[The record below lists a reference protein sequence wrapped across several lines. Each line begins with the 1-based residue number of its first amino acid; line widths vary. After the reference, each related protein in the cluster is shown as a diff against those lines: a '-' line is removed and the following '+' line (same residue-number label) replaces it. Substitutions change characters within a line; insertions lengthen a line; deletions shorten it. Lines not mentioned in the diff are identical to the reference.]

1 MAMRSIVLGYS
12 AAPSLSL
19 PAALAAR
26 EAFCDRAK
34 ALGLSVSFVSDRHAL
49 ATTDS
54 LPLAPRAVHGR
65 WRVVHFD
72 GLLHK
77 RTSLLMYG
85 VKPDVMSDGEAMEHL
100 LNEHGPSS
108 LAWPIGD
115 WAVAAVSSDG
125 LLLACD
131 YFGNRQVFYHVDR
144 DGSVVWSD
152 QSWALA
158 EYAERGD
165 ALDWVYLAGA
175 LYFLPPAERTPFR
188 DITPIPPGHV
198 GCLGPHGFEVRTHWT
213 PRIRQVRL
221 ADQREYAQTFFE
233 LLRDGVR
240 ERLAAPGLKWVEISG
255 GVDSALIAACVGSC
269 LREDPG
275 LGPVEAVHYTNDRP
289 ESSSD
294 TRRARETATRFGL
307 PLRTFALE
315 QMLTRS
321 ATACIED
328 PREPLGAFR
337 ESPRIAFEEGAAV
350 LLSGRLGDL
359 ITGNREPDRGM
370 LLDLAWREGI
380 RSAGGSLYDWAVFT
394 ETPVWYL
401 LAQLVRDRLSS
412 RREANLIESFTKL
425 HDEKNIRQGL
435 GYPRAAAL
443 VAPLEE
449 ALAEWKRSL
458 AWPGRSGLGFADLW
472 WWFSIQSLR
481 LSASYRSRWSP
492 SAAHRTYA
500 LSHRPLVEF
509 VVGCPWT
516 TFLGPSRPRRLI
528 HEQLGELLPRSLVG
542 NITKSDTGTW
552 RIAPLREL
560 WSSLMPPDRTEE
572 LRVVDAGLFTREEI
586 AGLDMAFR
594 ASRGAPLPIFPRLM
608 PVELWLRTRPR
619 QLGAAHPSTKGGD
632 TYALRKT

>member
-1 MAMRSIVLGYS
+1 MQSIVLGYS

-26 EAFCDRAK
+26 EAFGDRAK

-152 QSWALA
+152 QSWVLA

-165 ALDWVYLAGA
+165 ALDTVYLAGA
-175 LYFLPPAERTPFR
+175 LYFLPPPERTPFR
-188 DITPIPPGHV
+188 EIKPIPAGHL
-198 GCLGPHGFEVRTHWT
+198 GCLGPDGFDVRPHWV
-213 PRIRQVRL
+213 PRPRQIRL
-221 ADQREYAQTFFE
+221 ANQREYAQAFAE
-233 LLRDGVR
+233 LLQEGVR
-240 ERLAAPGLKWVEISG
+240 ERLVAPGRKWIEISG
-255 GVDSALIAACVGSC
+255 GVDSALIAACVSSC
-269 LREDPG
+269 VRGDPG

-294 TRRARETATRFGL
+294 TRRAREIATQWGF
-307 PLRTFALE
+307 PLRTFPLE
-315 QMLTRS
+315 QLLQRS
-321 ATACIED
+321 ATACVED

-337 ESPRIAFEEGAAV
+337 ESPRVAFEEGAAV
-350 LLSGRLGDL
+350 LISGRLGDL

-370 LLDLAWREGI
+370 LPDLARREGLRRAI
-380 RSAGGSLYDWAVFT
+380 RSVYDWAVFT
-394 ETPVWYL
+394 ETPVWSL
-401 LAQLVRDRLSS
+401 LSQLIRDRLTSTPDS
-412 RREANLIESFTKL
+412 RLIEAFTAVN
-425 HDEKNIRQGL
+425 DERNIRQGL
-435 GYPRAAAL
+435 GYRRAAAL

-449 ALAEWKRSL
+449 AVAEWTRLLS
-458 AWPGRSGLGFADLW
+458 WPGRSRLAFADLW
-472 WWFSIQSLR
+472 WWFSIQTLR

-492 SAAHRTYA
+492 SAAHRTYP

-516 TFLGPSRPRRLI
+516 TFLAPSRPRRLI

-542 NITKSDTGTW
+542 NILKSDTTTW
-552 RIAPLREL
+552 RIAPFREL
-560 WSSLMPPDRTEE
+560 WSSLMPADRNEE
-572 LRVVDAGLFTREEI
+572 LRVVDSGLFTREEI
-586 AGLDMAFR
+586 AQLDA
-594 ASRGAPLPIFPRLM
+594 ASRTGRGSTLPIFPRLM

-619 QLGAAHPSTKGGD
+619 QLGAAHHTTKGGD
-632 TYALRKT
+632 MYALRKT